1 MAINDPGSKDGGSIT
16 DLVTVQQS
24 GVTYLGLLIQA
35 IKTVFPQ
42 MTGTSTTAT
51 AGAQTL
57 PANPSGFIIVTL
69 PDGTTKKV
77 PFYDQ

>member
-1 MAINDPGSKDGGSIT
+1 MAQSDLASKDGGSLT

-51 AGAQTL
+51 AGAATL
-57 PANPSGFIIVTL
+57 PANPTGFIIVTL
-69 PDGTTKKV
+69 GNGSTVKV
-77 PFYDQ
+77 PYYDQ